1 MRVILIFSIF
11 LLSFLEAFCSI
22 YEIDRDCFSLKDID
36 SSFIDRKIVCKLNFG
51 EERKVSINLIKGM
64 LPKSEHSKIP
74 DETFIIVKR
83 RGVVLTNEDLK
94 ELLSEELKK
103 ISSDIRFEIV
113 KLNSGVQVVAEEK
126 DKLSVKL
133 PENYM
138 GTTYF
143 TVNNGVRDYNVFA
156 YIKGYK
162 KVYVSSEKIKKGEPL
177 TEKTVL
183 KEIDITNVKEDL
195 LDSVEHLVANQNI
208 PKNRIISR
216 KIVTDVPEKS
226 KGDRVKI
233 VYQSDTIRLETEGII
248 LEDAHNN
255 SIVKVKNVNSDKI
268 LLGKYKDG
276 KVYVGN

>member
-36 SSFIDRKIVCKLNFG
+36 SSFIDRKIFCKLNFG